1 MERKA
6 AEKAAKERQ
15 QMETAAL
22 FKTIVVQPKV
32 PLGVDPKSIVCE
44 FFRAK
49 QCSKGERCKFSHD
62 LNVSRKGSSC
72 LTARSQNGYS
82 HRRSKGERSRHDGNL
97 G

>member
-15 QMETAAL
+15 QMENAAL
-22 FKTIVVQPKV
+22 FKTVIVQPKV

-44 FFRAK
+44 FFKAK

-62 LNVSRKGSSC
+62 LNVSRKGLLA
-72 LTARSQNGYS
+72 LTVRPQNGCS
-82 HRRSKGERSRHDGNL
+82 HRPSKRERSRYNGKL